1 MQTVIRV
8 GLGVFIGMWAFVI
21 TLLLVGKLF
30 GTALL
35 GLLF

>member
-1 MQTVIRV
+1 MQTVVRV
-8 GLGVFIGMWAFVI
+8 GLGVFLGVWAFTI
-21 TLLLVGKLF
+21 SLLLIGKLF

>member
-1 MQTVIRV
+1 MQTVVRV
-8 GLGVFIGMWAFVI
+8 GLGVFLGIWAFVI
-21 TLLLVGKLF
+21 SILLAGKLF

>member
-8 GLGVFIGMWAFVI
+8 GLGVFLGMWAFVI
-21 TLLLVGKLF
+21 TLLLIGKLF

>member
-21 TLLLVGKLF
+21 TLLLIGKLF

>member
-1 MQTVIRV
+1 MQTVVRV
-8 GLGVFIGMWAFVI
+8 GLGVFIGTWAFVI
-21 TLLLVGKLF
+21 SLLLIGKLF

>member
-1 MQTVIRV
+1 MQTVVRV

-21 TLLLVGKLF
+21 SLLLVGKLF